1 MLDTIKSLVAKVWKD
16 EAANLCVGKHEIDE
30 CLIIRVTGKVEKCE
44 DEMATP
50 TVSIPL
56 IPTLALFWEKCGIG
70 REAAMQILREAIVE
84 AMDDGVQEHAQI
96 KSRIDDVNAAIKAV
110 RKDLLEK
117 LPKMPRTGKVLTK
130 NLKVTIKPLSEVNEP
145 QTAAVD

>member
-1 MLDTIKSLVAKVWKD
+1 MFDTIKSLVAKVWKD
-16 EAANLCVGKHEIDE
+16 EAASLCVGSHDIDE
-30 CLIIRVTGKVEKCE
+30 CVIIRITGKVEKCE

-70 REAAMQILREAIVE
+70 RDQAMQILRDAIIE
-84 AMDDGVQEHAQI
+84 AMDDGVQEHARI
-96 KSRIDDVNAAIKAV
+96 KGRIDDVNAAIKAV

-117 LPKMPRTGKVLTK
+117 LPKMPRTGKVITK
-130 NLKVTIKPLSEVNEP
+130 NLKVTIKPLSEANEA
-145 QTAAVD
+145 QTAAVS